1 MRSVLPALPRSLRAF
16 RDHEPVTAP
25 GARSSLRPRERIRME
40 DKDKDTLRTEATVGS
55 KQSGSRRYQSDFSTI
70 WVLKT
75 SSWSRFTVQ

>member
-1 MRSVLPALPRSLRAF
+1 
-16 RDHEPVTAP
+16 
-25 GARSSLRPRERIRME
+25 ME